1 MEEVRFGFAKAV
13 RDRRRER
20 ARISYLEQA
29 KDYIA
34 THLNKEFTLE
44 SMAKEI
50 GVNPSY
56 LSRKFKEY
64 ENMGIAQY
72 LCFHSQSYFGAVFKE
87 YTGLSP
93 RRYREQEKV
102 TDFFPH
108 YTA

>member
-1 MEEVRFGFAKAV
+1 MGIAEYTS
-13 RDRRRER
+13 RRR
-20 ARISYLEQA
+20 IQA
-29 KDYIA
+29 A
-34 THLNKEFTLE
+34 
-44 SMAKEI
+44 
-50 GVNPSY
+50 
-56 LSRKFKEY
+56 
-64 ENMGIAQY
+64 ENMLKYSDIPIAAIAQY